1 VPGAGRFFGIR
12 AKLLAFY
19 GMAIM
24 LVVAAEFASQASS
37 ARANRDY
44 ERRLS
49 GYHAV
54 HRFRVSFEAHR
65 ALTER
70 LLREGISEDGERQLH
85 ERALSLVWLFEDI
98 RPVDPGSLPAFFEA
112 QAAERALD
120 AYLPLAE
127 SALARRRAGD
137 PDYYA
142 DYAKADRIARYAD
155 GYLSKLLSIELE
167 QGETLFRVDARN
179 AARARGAALG
189 AIIGIGAF
197 ALLFSSL
204 AATRL
209 TLPLRRLAEASE
221 RIAAGD
227 LDVAPVG
234 AAPGD
239 EVAVL
244 AAGFNSM
251 SASIRRMV
259 ADLRRTADLEMKL
272 LADEA
277 ELARAE
283 RSLAEARFMALQD
296 QMRPHFL
303 FNALNAI
310 ARSALLEGAGRT
322 TELAHGLGRLMRYAL
337 GGPEP
342 FVPLEEEFAVIHE
355 YLAFQ
360 AVRFGERLS
369 WRAALEPELAAH
381 KVPRFSIQPLVEN
394 AVRHGVEP
402 MERGGRI
409 LVDVRRRR
417 NLILVRVFDSGVGIE
432 PERLRAIRQAIGA
445 AHAGAQAGT
454 QEGAQ
459 ADQTRK
465 PGEAEAE
472 TGLGLAN
479 LAGRLGIRYRGAGRV
494 SLLSSP
500 GRGTVV
506 RVSFPAEAP
515 EASL

>member
-19 GMAIM
+19 GAAIL
-24 LVVAAEFASQASS
+24 LVVAAEFASQAAS
-37 ARANRDY
+37 ARSNQDY

-65 ALTER
+65 LLTER
-70 LLREGISEDGERQLH
+70 LLREGITEDGERLLH
-85 ERALSLVWLFEDI
+85 ERALSLVWLFEEI
-98 RPVDPGSLPAFFEA
+98 RPLDPDSLPAFFEA
-112 QAAERALD
+112 QATERALD
-120 AYLPLAE
+120 AYLPLAA
-127 SALARRRAGD
+127 SALAMRKAGD
-137 PDYYA
+137 PAYYA
-142 DYAKADRIARYAD
+142 DFARADRIARYAD

-179 AARARGAALG
+179 AARARSAALG

-204 AATRL
+204 MATRL

-259 ADLRRTADLEMKL
+259 ADLRRTADLELKL

-310 ARSALLEGAGRT
+310 ARSALLEGASRT

-360 AVRFGERLS
+360 GVRFGERLAWKS
-369 WRAALEPELAAH
+369 SLEPELAPH

-394 AVRHGVEP
+394 AVRHGIEP
-402 MERGGRI
+402 LEKGGRI
-409 LVDVRRRR
+409 LVDVRRRK
-417 NLILVRVFDSGVGIE
+417 NLILVRVFDTGVGIE
-432 PERLRAIRQAIGA
+432 PARLSAIRSAVALASSGTRIGSP
-445 AHAGAQAGT
+445 AGNDT
-454 QEGAQ
+454 
-459 ADQTRK
+459 
-465 PGEAEAE
+465 E

-479 LAGRLGIRYRGAGRV
+479 LAGRLGIRYRGSESV
-494 SLLSSP
+494 SIVSSP

-506 RVSFPAEAP
+506 RVSFPAEVT
-515 EASL
+515 EASS

>member
-1 VPGAGRFFGIR
+1 MPGAGRFFGIR

-19 GMAIM
+19 GAAIL
-24 LVVAAEFASQASS
+24 LVVAAEFASQAAS

-49 GYHAV
+49 GYHSV

-65 ALTER
+65 TLTER
-70 LLREGISEDGERQLH
+70 LLREGITEEGERLLQ
-85 ERALSLVWLFEDI
+85 ERALTLAWLFEGI
-98 RPVDPGSLPAFFEA
+98 RPADPGSLPAFFEA

-120 AYLPLAE
+120 AYLPLTAG
-127 SALARRRAGD
+127 ALARRKAGD

-142 DYAKADRIARYAD
+142 DFARADRIARYAD

-167 QGETLFRVDARN
+167 LGETQFRVDARN

-204 AATRL
+204 VATRL

-259 ADLRRTADLEMKL
+259 ADLRRTAELELKL

-303 FNALNAI
+303 FNALNVI
-310 ARSALLEGAGRT
+310 ARSALLEGASRT

-360 AVRFGERLS
+360 GVRFGERLA
-369 WRAALEPELAAH
+369 WNARLEPELASH

-394 AVRHGVEP
+394 AVRHGIEP
-402 MERGGRI
+402 LEKGGSI
-409 LVDVRRRR
+409 LVDVRRK
-417 NLILVRVFDSGVGIE
+417 NGLILVRVLDSGIGIE
-432 PERLRAIRQAIGA
+432 QGRLDAIRAAIGRSRDA
-445 AHAGAQAGT
+445 SQAGAV
-454 QEGAQ
+454 
-459 ADQTRK
+459 RK

-479 LAGRLGIRYRGAGRV
+479 LAGRLGIRYRGAERV
-494 SLLSSP
+494 GLFSSR

-515 EASL
+515 EDTP